1 MIKEIE
7 ELYEMNLMIFGP
19 PGSGK
24 GTYGSRLEP
33 IFNIKRI
40 STGEIFRDEV
50 KKKSELGRKAEE
62 YLNRGELVP
71 DKIVIDMLKGRL
83 DDLGNKNFIL
93 DGYPRTVDQAK
104 ALDKIV
110 KIDAIINI
118 IAPEEILIEKAKA
131 RRICSNTK
139 CDGNY
144 NVADIKKT
152 IDGIDYILPPL
163 LPKKSRICDKCGSK
177 LYQRVEDADENIIKK
192 RLKVY
197 EDQSKPVL
205 RHYKGKTKFVEVYM
219 SRPPKTVVETIA
231 KEIKKLGLK

>member
-1 MIKEIE
+1 
-7 ELYEMNLMIFGP
+7 MNLMIFGP

-33 IFNIKRI
+33 VFNIKRI

-50 KKKSELGRKAEE
+50 KKKTELGKKAEE

-71 DKIVIDMLKGRL
+71 DNVVIDMLKKRL
-83 DDLGNKNFIL
+83 EELGNKNFIL
-93 DGYPRTVDQAK
+93 DGFPRTIDQAK

-118 IAPEEILIEKAKA
+118 IAPEEILIEKATA

-144 NVADIKKT
+144 NIANIKKV
-152 IDGIDYILPPL
+152 IDGVDYILPPL
-163 LPKKSRICDKCGSK
+163 LPKKTGACDKCTSK
-177 LYQRVEDADENIIKK
+177 LYQRVEDADVKIIKK

-205 RHYKGKTKFVEVYM
+205 THYTGKIKLVEVHM
-219 SRPPKTVVETIA
+219 NRPPNVVVDNIT
-231 KEIKKLGLK
+231 KQIKKLGLK